1 MAIMANPYKG
11 KHKDGSE
18 EDNAMSGIRIGQVT
32 HYYDHLHVAVLA
44 LTDVIRVGDRVHIL
58 GHTTDFQQQV
68 ASLEINHQPVPAAQP
83 GQDVA
88 LKVIG
93 HVRAHDV
100 VYRITAEEAK
110 ELAETRTLERSE

>member
-1 MAIMANPYKG
+1 
-11 KHKDGSE
+11 
-18 EDNAMSGIRIGQVT
+18 MSGIRIGQVT

-44 LTDVIRVGDRVHIL
+44 LTDLIRVGDRVHIL

-68 ASLEINHQPVPAAQP
+68 TSLEINHQPVPEAQP

-100 VYRITAEEAK
+100 VYRITAEEAR
-110 ELAETRTLERSE
+110 ELADTRTLERSE